1 MSKDRVR
8 REGRERGERVRCGG
22 EKERVRCGG
31 EKERVVEAWKR
42 QRGLERELCVE
53 KTFGEKCVCL
63 CIFVHIVKKSYNE
76 R

>member
-8 REGRERGERVRCGG
+8 REGRERG
-22 EKERVRCGG
+22 ERVRCGG